1 MSFLLD
7 TCVLSELTR
16 PRPDP
21 HVVQWLQSISEE
33 DKFVSVISLGEILF
47 GVLSARDALRRTR
60 LSEWYER
67 VLRPSFGNRAIAF
80 DEAAGTMWAAMRANR
95 PTVPM
100 LDAQIAATALVHEL
114 TLVTRNVKDFRFDS
128 LSVLNPWKP

>member
-21 HVVQWLQSISEE
+21 LVAQWLQATSDE
-33 DKFVSVISLGEILF
+33 DKFVSVVSLGEIRF

-60 LSEWYER
+60 LSEWYEK
-67 VLRPSFGNRAIAF
+67 VLKPSFGNRMVVF
-80 DEAAGTMWAAMRANR
+80 DEAVGAMWAAIRANK
-95 PTVPM
+95 PNAPV
-100 LDAQIAATALVHEL
+100 LDAQIAATALVHDL
-114 TLVTRNVKDFRFDS
+114 TLVTRNVKDFRFDG
-128 LSVLNPWKP
+128 LSVLNPWKA